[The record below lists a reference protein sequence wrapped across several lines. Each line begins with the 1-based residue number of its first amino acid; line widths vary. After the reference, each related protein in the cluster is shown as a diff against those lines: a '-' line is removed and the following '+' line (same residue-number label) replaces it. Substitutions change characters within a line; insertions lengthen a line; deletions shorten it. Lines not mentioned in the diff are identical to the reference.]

1 MIGVQK
7 WTTTKGA
14 PSLVF
19 CCNFLL
25 NDQSGR
31 PASGRNPELAHISR
45 RFPAWRPLPFGKTI
59 VLVLRSRFSCESNQ
73 IQGHGGV
80 NSVPIEDRLGC
91 PGSDGL
97 GL

>member
-19 CCNFLL
+19 FCNFLL

-31 PASGRNPELAHISR
+31 PASGRESR
-45 RFPAWRPLPFGKTI
+45 INSYFPRGGPCFLVKPSFSSFVLDFRASRIRYRDTGREFGANR
-59 VLVLRSRFSCESNQ
+59 LSA
-73 IQGHGGV
+73 QG
-80 NSVPIEDRLGC
+80 